1 MNSQNKKKHGCLIAL
16 AVAIILGVIGAVSRE
31 PNSNESLSSSQSI
44 ASSSVA
50 DSMPDNSSS
59 EIAPKSE
66 SEKNEL
72 NFNISK
78 VRNDVTG
85 NWRVATIAE
94 DIQPEDYALDYYK
107 TYFESDSKVHGII
120 NFNYNTTTKISV
132 VGNLLDVTV
141 YEYVDKEEHDA
152 KLLFSGQLLEEYF
165 INLDTGEITKN

>member
-16 AVAIILGVIGAVSRE
+16 AVAIILGVIGAASRE

-78 VRNDVTG
+78 VRNDVT
-85 NWRVATIAE
+85 
-94 DIQPEDYALDYYK
+94 DK